1 MFEDFGERLRKLR
14 TAAGL
19 TQAELGSKIN
29 RNVTSI
35 SKYES
40 GAMQPTLETAVEL
53 AFQLK
58 VSLDELFGYENKS
71 NISTFGLSDEQ
82 KEIVSR
88 LILLFRTCEGKS
100 NNAFLSSEQYEI
112 LGRIMEI
119 FYKNRA
125 D

>member
-1 MFEDFGERLRKLR
+1 MYEDFGERLRKLR

-19 TQAELGSKIN
+19 TQAELGNKIN
-29 RNVTSI
+29 RTITSI

-40 GAMQPTLETAVEL
+40 GAMLPTLETAVEL

-88 LILLFRTCEGKS
+88 LILLFRTCGGK
-100 NNAFLSSEQYEI
+100 NNTFLSSEQYEVI
-112 LGRIMEI
+112 GRIIEM
-119 FYKNRA
+119 FYKKRN
-125 D
+125 

>member
-19 TQAELGSKIN
+19 TQAELGNKIN
-29 RNVTSI
+29 RGVTSI

-40 GAMQPTLETAVEL
+40 GAMLPTLETAVEL

-71 NISTFGLSDEQ
+71 NISTVGLSDEQ
-82 KEIVSR
+82 KDIVSR
-88 LILLFRTCEGKS
+88 LILLFRTCGSKS
-100 NNAFLSSEQYEI
+100 NNASLSSEQYEVI
-112 LGRIMEI
+112 GRIIEM
-119 FYKNRA
+119 FYKKRN
-125 D
+125 